1 MSSLFSPIAAMVV
14 NVGAQVILFRVRGGT
29 HYFRSITEA
38 FSLGGVAL
46 VAGEAFLVASN
57 DMAVDRLILALAVN
71 LPTYICLSYCYYNFV
86 QLGQT
91 SIRIRMYSEI
101 AERESGVMLS
111 EMEQEYSE
119 EGLTEVRLQRLIE
132 SGDMIV
138 RDNTYFI
145 GRKRLLLI
153 TKIIFVAK
161 HFLLRK
167 KSEFE

>member
-1 MSSLFSPIAAMVV
+1 M
-14 NVGAQVILFRVRGGT
+14 
-29 HYFRSITEA
+29 
-38 FSLGGVAL
+38 
-46 VAGEAFLVASN
+46 ASH
-57 DMAVDRLILALAVN
+57 DMTIDRLILALAVN
-71 LPTYICLSYCYYNFV
+71 LPTYVCLSYCYYSFV

-101 AERESGVMLS
+101 AEREDGVILS
-111 EMEQEYSE
+111 EMEQEYNE

-153 TKIIFVAK
+153 TNIIFAAK